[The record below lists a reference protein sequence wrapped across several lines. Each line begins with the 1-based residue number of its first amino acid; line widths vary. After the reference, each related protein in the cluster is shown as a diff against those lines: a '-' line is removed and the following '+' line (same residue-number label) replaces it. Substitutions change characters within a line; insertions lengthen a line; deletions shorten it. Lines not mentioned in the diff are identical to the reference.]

1 MSSPDV
7 KTPRSD
13 FSELE
18 GNVAP
23 TVELARPY
31 QLRNRSADS
40 FIALKRK
47 EAAKL
52 SDARLQASLISR

>member
-7 KTPRSD
+7 KIPRSY
-13 FSELE
+13 FSDLE
-18 GNVAP
+18 RISAL
-23 TVELARPY
+23 TVKLAHPH
-31 QLRNRSADS
+31 QLRNMRTDS
-40 FIALKRK
+40 FIALKRE